1 MNIVGAGKGC
11 PKKARAS
18 RTTHVRSLCLAAAM
32 RRRYLALLIAC
43 AAEERRWC
51 PTAFAAGRRVRLA
64 AFLVSLRGNTG
75 ARDAIRR
82 TWCGTAREINAHS
95 AAATVQVRFFVG
107 VGARQSDDDGAAPDV
122 VTDGE
127 PDAANSRRWFRAL
140 ATAAG
145 WAAAATHFLSLDDD
159 AYPFLDRI
167 VADLAAG
174 RALSN
179 PVAASAAR
187 PVETPL
193 APPFVW
199 GYFMVHGAFGPWPF
213 PVGYGKVL
221 SADVAALLAAQGERV
236 PLEHATDCLAT
247 NLTQG
252 QCVKGTY
259 VMADNHLGL
268 LLAPYAYQRVHDR
281 RFHVAFASVASPRQ
295 DATPGRPVSAESR
308 LVDRHDLKY
317 DMPSIAEFLDAVHA
331 AAGSGNYDAVNVGA
345 GGPCAQERVHC
356 FAGGFDYSFD
366 VDHLNLRLRF
376 EDCPAATTW
385 GATMCRPGPS
395 GKVAFVHAR
404 DGPVVDVY
412 VEDCLTIGADIAG
425 IARGAL
431 SGCAEGA

>member
-1 MNIVGAGKGC
+1 M
-11 PKKARAS
+11 
-18 RTTHVRSLCLAAAM
+18 RSLCLAAAM

-82 TWCGTAREINAHS
+82 TWCGTAREINARS

-107 VGARQSDDDGAAPDV
+107 VGARQADDDGAAPDV

-167 VADLAAG
+167 VADLVAG

-179 PVAASAAR
+179 PVAASAAM

>member
-1 MNIVGAGKGC
+1 M
-11 PKKARAS
+11 
-18 RTTHVRSLCLAAAM
+18 RSLCLAAAM

-82 TWCGTAREINAHS
+82 TWCGTAREINARS

>member
-1 MNIVGAGKGC
+1 M
-11 PKKARAS
+11 
-18 RTTHVRSLCLAAAM
+18 RSLCLAAAM

-82 TWCGTAREINAHS
+82 TWCGTAREINARS

-107 VGARQSDDDGAAPDV
+107 VGARQADDDGAAPDV

-179 PVAASAAR
+179 PVAASAAM

-356 FAGGFDYSFD
+356 FAGGFDYSFY
-366 VDHLNLRLRF
+366 VDHLNLQWRF

>member
-107 VGARQSDDDGAAPDV
+107 VGARQADDDGAAPDV

-356 FAGGFDYSFD
+356 FAGGFDYSFY
-366 VDHLNLRLRF
+366 VDHLNLQWRF

-385 GATMCRPGPS
+385 GATTCRPGPS

-412 VEDCLTIGADIAG
+412 VEDCLTIGEDIAG
-425 IARGAL
+425 IARAL

>member
-1 MNIVGAGKGC
+1 M
-11 PKKARAS
+11 
-18 RTTHVRSLCLAAAM
+18 RSLCLAAAM

-82 TWCGTAREINAHS
+82 TWCGTAREINARS

-107 VGARQSDDDGAAPDV
+107 VGARQADDDGAAPDV

-167 VADLAAG
+167 VADLVAG

-179 PVAASAAR
+179 PVAASAAM

-281 RFHVAFASVASPRQ
+281 RFHVAFASVASPRRTRRR
-295 DATPGRPVSAESR
+295 AGR
-308 LVDRHDLKY
+308 
-317 DMPSIAEFLDAVHA
+317 
-331 AAGSGNYDAVNVGA
+331 
-345 GGPCAQERVHC
+345 
-356 FAGGFDYSFD
+356 
-366 VDHLNLRLRF
+366 
-376 EDCPAATTW
+376 
-385 GATMCRPGPS
+385 
-395 GKVAFVHAR
+395 
-404 DGPVVDVY
+404 
-412 VEDCLTIGADIAG
+412 
-425 IARGAL
+425 
-431 SGCAEGA
+431 

>member
-1 MNIVGAGKGC
+1 M
-11 PKKARAS
+11 
-18 RTTHVRSLCLAAAM
+18 RSLCLAAAM

-82 TWCGTAREINAHS
+82 TWCGTAREINARS

-236 PLEHATDCLAT
+236 PLEDTTDCHAA

-281 RFHVAFASVASPRQ
+281 RFHVAFASVASPRK

-345 GGPCAQERVHC
+345 VHPCAQERVHC
-356 FAGGFDYSFD
+356 FEGGFDYSSY
-366 VDHLNLRLRF
+366 VDHLNLQWRF
-376 EDCPAATTW
+376 EDCTAATTW
-385 GATMCRPGPS
+385 GATTCRPGPS

-412 VEDCLTIGADIAG
+412 VEDCLTIGEDIAG
-425 IARGAL
+425 IARAL

>member
-82 TWCGTAREINAHS
+82 TWCGTAREINARS

-107 VGARQSDDDGAAPDV
+107 VGARQADDDGAAPDV

-412 VEDCLTIGADIAG
+412 VEDCLTIGEDIAG
-425 IARGAL
+425 IARAL

>member
-1 MNIVGAGKGC
+1 
-11 PKKARAS
+11 
-18 RTTHVRSLCLAAAM
+18 M

-82 TWCGTAREINAHS
+82 TWCGTAREINARS

-236 PLEHATDCLAT
+236 PLEDTTDCHAA

>member
-82 TWCGTAREINAHS
+82 TWCGTAREINARS

-236 PLEHATDCLAT
+236 PLEHATDCLAA
-247 NLTQG
+247 NMTQG

>member
-1 MNIVGAGKGC
+1 M
-11 PKKARAS
+11 
-18 RTTHVRSLCLAAAM
+18 RSLCLAAAM

-82 TWCGTAREINAHS
+82 TWCGTAREINARS

-107 VGARQSDDDGAAPDV
+107 VGVRQSDDDGAAPDV

-167 VADLAAG
+167 VADLVAG

-179 PVAASAAR
+179 PVAASAAM

-236 PLEHATDCLAT
+236 PLEHATDCLAA
-247 NLTQG
+247 NMTQG

>member
-1 MNIVGAGKGC
+1 M
-11 PKKARAS
+11 
-18 RTTHVRSLCLAAAM
+18 RSLCLAAAM

-82 TWCGTAREINAHS
+82 TWCGTAREINARS

-107 VGARQSDDDGAAPDV
+107 VGARQADDDGAAPDV

-412 VEDCLTIGADIAG
+412 VEDCLTIGEDIAG
-425 IARGAL
+425 IARAL

>member
-107 VGARQSDDDGAAPDV
+107 VGARQADDDGAAPDV

-412 VEDCLTIGADIAG
+412 VEDCLTIAADIAG
-425 IARGAL
+425 IARAL